1 MPKTTLK
8 SLSDALAVRL
18 TKGALPGE
26 LQGFGEAERAT
37 AAGFVAATAEQRAP
51 ATATIALEALPATDP
66 RRLMRLAIVNDD
78 MPFLVDSIA
87 ATIGA
92 HDISIDRII
101 HPVLRVTRDSDGAL
115 TEVDEG
121 AAESMIYI
129 ELERVD
135 ARERRELVTDLAK
148 NLADVRAAVGD
159 WHALQDALAADIA
172 TLPEGEGS
180 ALLAWLL
187 DRNMTLLG
195 HQTWWGTGSGAGTT
209 DAATEAQALG
219 IARNPQ
225 PVPILAEA
233 SRVLAMRWFEEGGEA
248 PLLLKSNLISGV
260 HRHVPLDLVLVPLRD
275 A

>member
-26 LQGFGEAERAT
+26 LQGFGDAERS
-37 AAGFVAATAEQRAP
+37 AAASFVATTAERRTP

-101 HPVLRVTRDSDGAL
+101 HPVLRITRDSDGAL
-115 TEVDEG
+115 TQIDDG

-135 ARERRELVTDLAK
+135 ARERR
-148 NLADVRAAVGD
+148 
-159 WHALQDALAADIA
+159 
-172 TLPEGEGS
+172 
-180 ALLAWLL
+180 
-187 DRNMTLLG
+187 
-195 HQTWWGTGSGAGTT
+195 
-209 DAATEAQALG
+209 
-219 IARNPQ
+219 
-225 PVPILAEA
+225 
-233 SRVLAMRWFEEGGEA
+233 
-248 PLLLKSNLISGV
+248 
-260 HRHVPLDLVLVPLRD
+260 DLVVELIIHL
-275 A
+275 